1 MPVVQDLGSFVF
13 GKMFSDSEAEQE
25 SGHCPHCGLTPQ
37 GTQTNYAP
45 YIRNARVEELLS
57 TNRPLLAAEE
67 VTFRDQLARS
77 SEHLSTIDNQMR
89 HLRAQLALAEK
100 QRQEVLVM
108 NQDFKSL
115 TSPIRRLPDDS
126 LREILLASCRSWA
139 DDNSL
144 VFSINMRGKPWLL
157 SQVCSRW
164 RNVALSFQKIW
175 ACFRIDMQLISPTRI
190 AQQRASFA
198 LGQQIRRAGRHQ
210 LTISICD
217 PDDGRLG
224 SSYDLILPL
233 LLSSCSQWRYLELK
247 CHTRA
252 LVHFTP
258 IRSYLESLETIH
270 LSIRT
275 GTRGEQEITTSN
287 IFEFAPKL
295 RRISLGSG
303 RKDIVRSFT
312 IPWPQITEY
321 KEGGKRKGSHHLEV
335 LRRATAITD
344 VRINSTLLPEAEGGH
359 PYTLGGQTIRVPSLR
374 NLRARLKLNDSHF
387 QAMFDKLELPGLR
400 VLSTALPPKADPFIS
415 LIDRSQCHLTTLL
428 ITANTPE
435 ISTELLRLCKVTPH
449 LRVLCIASDGE
460 ESGPIPISDFLVELL
475 HPADGDNCLLPTLT
489 CLNLMQLNWSP
500 RDTVVLQLMESRAG
514 GWVERDDELNN
525 DSSVTR
531 EGVAQLKKI
540 LLPRSFEMAYKEK
553 LDELRS
559 LGLKII
565 TQR

>member
-1 MPVVQDLGSFVF
+1 
-13 GKMFSDSEAEQE
+13 MFSDSEVEQD

-37 GTQTNYAP
+37 GTQANYTP

-77 SEHLSTIDNQMR
+77 SERLSTIENQMH

-100 QRQEVLVM
+100 QRLEVLVM

-175 ACFRIDMQLISPTRI
+175 ACFRIDMQQIPPTRT

-233 LLSSCSQWRYLELK
+233 LLSTCSQWRYLELK

-252 LVHFTP
+252 LVHFAP

-270 LSIRT
+270 LSVRT
-275 GTRGEQEITTSN
+275 GTRGEQEITSSN

-303 RKDIVRSFT
+303 RKDIVRAFT

-321 KEGGKRKGSHHLEV
+321 KEGGKRRGSHHLEV

-344 VRINSTLLPEAEGGH
+344 VRINSTLL
-359 PYTLGGQTIRVPSLR
+359 QR
-374 NLRARLKLNDSHF
+374 
-387 QAMFDKLELPGLR
+387 Q
-400 VLSTALPPKADPFIS
+400 KADP
-415 LIDRSQCHLTTLL
+415 
-428 ITANTPE
+428 
-435 ISTELLRLCKVTPH
+435 
-449 LRVLCIASDGE
+449 
-460 ESGPIPISDFLVELL
+460 
-475 HPADGDNCLLPTLT
+475 PTL
-489 CLNLMQLNWSP
+489 S
-500 RDTVVLQLMESRAG
+500 G
-514 GWVERDDELNN
+514 GKQSECPLFAIFVR
-525 DSSVTR
+525 V
-531 EGVAQLKKI
+531 
-540 LLPRSFEMAYKEK
+540 
-553 LDELRS
+553 
-559 LGLKII
+559 
-565 TQR
+565 

>member
-1 MPVVQDLGSFVF
+1 MLTDRESER
-13 GKMFSDSEAEQE
+13 DS
-25 SGHCPHCGLTPQ
+25 SHCPHCGLTPQ
-37 GTQTNYAP
+37 GTRANYTL
-45 YIRNARVEELLS
+45 YVRNARIEELLS

-67 VTFRDQLARS
+67 VTYRDLLARS
-77 SEHLSTIDNQMR
+77 SERLSTIENQMH
-89 HLRAQLALAEK
+89 HLRAQLDVAEK
-100 QRQEVLVM
+100 QREEVLVM
-108 NQDFKSL
+108 NQDLKSV

-139 DDNSL
+139 DDNFL
-144 VFSINMRGKPWLL
+144 VFSINMRGKPWVL

-175 ACFRIDMQLISPTRI
+175 ASFRIDTQYISPTRV

-198 LGQQIRRAGRHQ
+198 LGQQIRRAGRHE

-217 PDDGRLG
+217 TDDGRLG
-224 SSYDLILPL
+224 APYDLILPL
-233 LLSSCSQWRYLELK
+233 LLSTCSQWRYLELK

-252 LVHFTP
+252 LIHFAP
-258 IRSYLESLETIH
+258 IRSYLESLETVH

-275 GTRGEQEITTSN
+275 SARWEQESTPSN

-295 RRISLGSG
+295 RRVSLGSG

-312 IPWPQITEY
+312 IPWPQIVEY

-344 VRINSTLLPEAEGGH
+344 VRINSTLLPEAEGGV
-359 PYTLGGQTIRVPSLR
+359 PYTLGGQIVRVPTLR

-415 LIDRSQCHLTTLL
+415 LIDRSQCYLTTLL
-428 ITANTPE
+428 ITANTPD
-435 ISTELLRLCKVTPH
+435 IGTELLRLCKVTPH

-460 ESGPIPISDFLVELL
+460 ESGPIPISDFLIELV
-475 HPADGDNCLLPTLT
+475 HPTDGDCYLLPTLT
-489 CLNLMQLNWSP
+489 CLNLMQLNWNP
-500 RDTVVLQLMESRAG
+500 RDTVVLQLIESRAG
-514 GWVERDDELNN
+514 GWVEGDNDESFDD
-525 DSSVTR
+525 DGTVTR
-531 EGVAQLKKI
+531 EGVAQLKKT
-540 LLPRSFEMAYKEK
+540 LLPRSFELAYTEE
-553 LDELRS
+553 LERLRS
-559 LGLKII
+559 MGLKII
-565 TQR
+565 TQRK